1 MKTRSLRILLAGVAL
16 AAPGLL
22 QTPAHAADVANVVGT
37 GAILPGVPTT
47 GCVEGASVSFDG
59 TGVIV
64 GAGGL
69 NPGPYSVSFRGNST
83 TCETILAGQGTGV
96 LSGGVSGT
104 VNYTRTVGAIS
115 LSGTVTVSG
124 QTRSLS
130 ATCHVVV
137 TSANPFTTFALD
149 CVVTL

>member
-1 MKTRSLRILLAGVAL
+1 MNTRSLRILLAGVAL
-16 AAPGLL
+16 AATGLL

-37 GAILPGVPTT
+37 GSVLPGVPTT
-47 GCVEGASVSFDG
+47 GCVTGAAVSFDG

-64 GAGGL
+64 GNGGL
-69 NPGPYSVSFRGNST
+69 NPGPYSVSFRGNSN
-83 TCETILAGQGTGV
+83 TCESILTGSGTGI

-104 VNYTRTVGAIS
+104 VTYTRTVGVIT
-115 LSGTVTVSG
+115 LSGTVSVDG

-130 ATCHVVV
+130 ATCHVAV

-149 CVVTL
+149 CAVTL

>member
-1 MKTRSLRILLAGVAL
+1 MNTRSLRILLAGVAL

-37 GAILPGVPTT
+37 GSVLPGVPTT
-47 GCVEGASVSFDG
+47 GCVNGAAVAFDG

-64 GAGGL
+64 GNGGL
-69 NPGPYSVSFRGNST
+69 NPGPYTVSFRGNST
-83 TCETILAGQGTGV
+83 MCETILAGQGTGT

-104 VNYTRTVGAIS
+104 VNYTRTVG
-115 LSGTVTVSG
+115 LLTLNGTVTVDG

-130 ATCHVVV
+130 ANCHVAV
-137 TSANPFTTFALD
+137 TSANPFTTFAMD
-149 CVVTL
+149 CAVTL